1 MTTAGLTRTLG
12 VFSLALLALVPLNG
26 RPGAAASETRPG
38 INLRTPALGDGLQHR
53 ERTIGWRPL
62 MNAAGAPAATGSH
75 AGAIAM
81 PSDGPAIPR
90 FQLVVRDVTTAA
102 AFADA
107 TCPNFTIDYT
117 VAATG
122 TIVSD
127 MDAAGKLLREVRH
140 TTFTGTLYNH
150 KTGTSVP
157 YHGKFVSVEDMQSK
171 TFTLTGLMRAV
182 NAADGTAL
190 ARESGVQVQDDASGA
205 VLFEKGTFDLTH
217 HRVQALCAAL
227 R

>member
-26 RPGAAASETRPG
+26 RPGAAAPETHPV
-38 INLRTPALGDGLQHR
+38 INRRLHMPALGDGLQNR

-62 MNAAGAPAATGSH
+62 MSAPAATGSH

-140 TTFTGTLYNH
+140 TTFTGMLYNH
-150 KTGTSVP
+150 KTGASVP